1 MGRHADRSAGRRVAG
16 LTPQVLVAVAVAAV
30 VLVAA
35 GITWWAVGSGDGD
48 CARTDVVRVAVAPE
62 LAPVAEQVLAGAE
75 GLREQ
80 DCASAQVTA
89 QEPLQTVGDLGALE
103 AADLP
108 HLWVP
113 DSSLWPARAGEAPLE
128 TAGSVATSPVVL
140 ATSRAA
146 VDALGWSAEPP
157 GWGEALAGE
166 QSLAVPDLATSA
178 EGLAA
183 LSAVR
188 TALGA
193 DEDADNAVVQAVLA
207 AERGPSV
214 SPAAAL
220 EAGSADDVDA
230 PLVPVSEQE
239 VVATNAGAE
248 DPALVA
254 VYPREGS
261 PSLDYPVVRV
271 GSASGAD
278 AAAVNAAVRA
288 LTSDA
293 ARTAVLDAGFRDADG
308 TPPTG
313 AGPSTGIQ
321 EAAPEALLL
330 DPGQVQSLLG
340 QLAELAAPSRILTVF
355 DVSTSMEAPAGGG
368 TRATLARDAAKS
380 ALSLVPG
387 NFALGLWV
395 FASEL
400 EGDQDWTELVP
411 TRTLETQTDGREQRD
426 LLDEQLDSIPDR
438 LTPGGTGLYD
448 TTLAAV
454 RAARADYDPTAVNS
468 VLMVTDGTN
477 EDDGLSLEAL
487 LETVAEETD
496 PERPVKVIG
505 VALGPDADLDA
516 LEQIAAAT
524 DGAAYSAVDPTA
536 LQTVLFDALRQREG

>member
-1 MGRHADRSAGRRVAG
+1 M
-16 LTPQVLVAVAVAAV
+16 AAV

-35 GITWWAVGSGDGD
+35 GVTWWAVGSGAGD
-48 CARTDVVRVAVAPE
+48 CERTDVVRVAVAPE
-62 LAPVAEQVLAGAE
+62 LAPVAEQVLSGAE
-75 GLREQ
+75 GLREE
-80 DCASAQVTA
+80 DCAAAEVTA

-103 AADLP
+103 APDLP

-113 DSSLWPARAGEAPLE
+113 DSSLWPARAGEVPLE

-146 VDALGWSAEPP
+146 VDALGWADEPP
-157 GWGEALAGE
+157 GWGEALTGE
-166 QSLAVPDLATSA
+166 RALAVPDLATSA

-183 LSAVR
+183 LGAVR
-188 TALGA
+188 TALGG
-193 DEDADNAVVQAVLA
+193 DEAADNAVVQAVLV
-207 AERGPSV
+207 AERGPSM
-214 SPAAAL
+214 SPAEAL
-220 EAGSADDVDA
+220 EAGSADAGDA

-239 VVATNAGAE
+239 VVAANAGTE
-248 DPALVA
+248 DPSLVA

-278 AAAVNAAVRA
+278 AAAVDAAVRA

-293 ARTAVLDAGFRDADG
+293 ARTAVLEAGFRDADG
-308 TPPTG
+308 APPTG
-313 AGPSTGIQ
+313 AGPATGIR
-321 EAAPEALLL
+321 EAAPEALQL
-330 DPGQVQSLLG
+330 DPAQVQSLLG
-340 QLAELAAPSRILTVF
+340 QLSELAAPSRILTVF

-387 NFALGLWV
+387 TFALGLWV

-400 EGDQDWTELVP
+400 EGQEDWTELVP
-411 TRTLETQTDGREQRD
+411 TRALEAQVDGREQRD
-426 LLDEQLDSIPDR
+426 LLDEQLDTIPGR

-454 RAARADYDPTAVNS
+454 RAARADYEPTAVNS
-468 VLMVTDGTN
+468 VLMVTDGTD
-477 EDDGLSLEAL
+477 EDDGIPLAELLRTIADEA
-487 LETVAEETD
+487 D

-505 VALGPDADLDA
+505 VALGPDADLGA

>member
-1 MGRHADRSAGRRVAG
+1 MGRHADTSAGRGFSG
-16 LTPQVLVAVAVAAV
+16 LTPQVLIAVAVAAV

-62 LAPVAEQVLAGAE
+62 LAEVAEQLLSGAE
-75 GLREQ
+75 GLRAE
-80 DCASAQVTA
+80 DCAAAEVTA

-103 AADLP
+103 AGDLP

-113 DSSLWPARAGEAPLE
+113 DSSLWPARAGEAALE

-146 VDALGWSAEPP
+146 VDALGWAGAAP
-157 GWGEALAGE
+157 GWGEALTGGQA
-166 QSLAVPDLATSA
+166 LAVPDLATSA

-207 AERGPSV
+207 AERGPST
-214 SPAAAL
+214 SPAEAL
-220 EAGSADDVDA
+220 EAAGANAADA

-239 VVATNAGAE
+239 VVATNTGVE
-248 DPALVA
+248 DPSLVA

-261 PSLDYPVVRV
+261 PSLDYPLVRV

-278 AAAVNAAVRA
+278 ATAVDAALRA

-293 ARTAVLDAGFRDADG
+293 ARAAVRDAGFRDADG
-308 TPPTG
+308 AAPTG
-313 AGPSTGIQ
+313 AGAATGTQ

-330 DPGQVQSLLG
+330 DPAQVQALLG
-340 QLAELAAPSRILTVF
+340 QLSELAAPSRILTVF

-395 FASEL
+395 FADEL
-400 EGDQDWTELVP
+400 DGEEDWTELVP
-411 TRTLETQTDGREQRD
+411 TRALEAQAEGREQRE
-426 LLDEQLDSIPDR
+426 LLDEQLDTIPDR

-468 VLMVTDGTN
+468 VLLVTDGTD
-477 EDDGLSLEAL
+477 EDDGIPLEEL
-487 LETVAEETD
+487 LATLADEAD

-505 VALGPDADLDA
+505 VALGPDADLGA
-516 LEQIAAAT
+516 LEQIAEAT